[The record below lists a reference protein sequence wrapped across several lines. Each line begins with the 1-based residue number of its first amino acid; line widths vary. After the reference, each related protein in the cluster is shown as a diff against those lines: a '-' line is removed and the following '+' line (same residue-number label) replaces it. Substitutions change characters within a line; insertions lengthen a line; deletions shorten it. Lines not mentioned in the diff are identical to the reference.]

1 MMPTEKPSCNP
12 IRSLAHAMAHGPIN
26 PPNPAKVKRMPR
38 IEFVATITTDP
49 RQIVLRDRHA
59 IILGRFDALHTR
71 PSLELLND
79 HDPQVLRVQSEE
91 RDLGRYA
98 GCDGAIGRASQWVR
112 IGKRG
117 SRRAQA
123 PANPAAQVALAGV
136 DRREPRP

>member
-1 MMPTEKPSCNP
+1 MNPRLATPT
-12 IRSLAHAMAHGPIN
+12 M
-26 PPNPAKVKRMPR
+26 
-38 IEFVATITTDP
+38 TIDP
-49 RQIVLRDRHA
+49 RQIALRDRHA

-79 HDPQVLRVQSEE
+79 HAPQVLRVQSEE

-98 GCDGAIGRASQWVR
+98 GCDGEIGLASQRVR

-123 PANPAAQVALAGV
+123 PATPAVLVALAEV
-136 DRREPRP
+136 DRRGPRP

>member
-1 MMPTEKPSCNP
+1 MHQQCVLYGLVIDVPFAWPDRNTLVNPRLAMPT
-12 IRSLAHAMAHGPIN
+12 L
-26 PPNPAKVKRMPR
+26 
-38 IEFVATITTDP
+38 TIDP
-49 RQIVLRDRHA
+49 RQIALRDRHA